1 MSKRNMNYV
10 ADKAWEIFPVPLL
23 MTDMEVRVQFYVKR
37 KDDEKLRHVANGVK
51 NRLDDKYT
59 VMLAKGERKR
69 LSEDYNMTSSEIYRY
84 LDMELRRIVEM
95 MEAHPEK
102 YMQVILKEAL
112 INRISASFS
121 IM

>member
-37 KDDEKLRHVANGVK
+37 QNQDDEKLRHVANGVK

-69 LSEDYNMTSSEIYRY
+69 LSEDYDMTSSEIYRY

-102 YMQVILKEAL
+102 YMQVV
-112 INRISASFS
+112 
-121 IM
+121 

>member
-1 MSKRNMNYV
+1 MNYV

-37 KDDEKLRHVANGVK
+37 QNQDDEKLCHVANGVK

-84 LDMELRRIVEM
+84 LDMELRRIVDM

-102 YMQVILKEAL
+102 YMQVV
-112 INRISASFS
+112 
-121 IM
+121 

>member
-1 MSKRNMNYV
+1 MNYV

-37 KDDEKLRHVANGVK
+37 DEKLCHVANGVK
-51 NRLDDKYT
+51 NRLDDKYI

-69 LSEDYNMTSSEIYRY
+69 LSEDYDMTSSEIYRY

-102 YMQVILKEAL
+102 YLQVV
-112 INRISASFS
+112 
-121 IM
+121 

>member
-23 MTDMEVRVQFYVKR
+23 MTDMEVRVQFYVKC

-69 LSEDYNMTSSEIYRY
+69 LSEDYDMTSSEIYRY

-102 YMQVILKEAL
+102 YMQVV
-112 INRISASFS
+112 
-121 IM
+121 

>member
-37 KDDEKLRHVANGVK
+37 QNQDDEKLCHVANGVK

-84 LDMELRRIVEM
+84 LDMELRRIVDM

-102 YMQVILKEAL
+102 YMQVV
-112 INRISASFS
+112 
-121 IM
+121 

>member
-1 MSKRNMNYV
+1 MLKRNMNYV
-10 ADKAWEIFPVPLL
+10 VDKAWEIFPVPLL

-37 KDDEKLRHVANGVK
+37 NDDEKQRHVANGVK

-84 LDMELRRIVEM
+84 LDMELRRIVAM

-102 YMQVILKEAL
+102 YMQVV
-112 INRISASFS
+112 
-121 IM
+121 